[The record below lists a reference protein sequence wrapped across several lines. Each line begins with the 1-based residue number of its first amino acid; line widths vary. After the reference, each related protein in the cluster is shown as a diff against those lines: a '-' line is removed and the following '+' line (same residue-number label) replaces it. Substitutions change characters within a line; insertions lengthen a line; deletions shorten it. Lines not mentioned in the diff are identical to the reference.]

1 MPRLAHLWRGSGTA
15 LRTALRASQR
25 ARARPFTAAA
35 ASGVLCGGALLAARA
50 ALEVECKG
58 AERRAEYVVIGGASS
73 AMGGVHGVRQVDASG
88 SVIVVSP
95 YPSPSFAV
103 TGGCSGADG
112 LCVEFSALEPS
123 DLKNVT
129 FEKTSAVGLDADSQM
144 VTLSDGSCVHYAK
157 GCLIASENEVAAEQL
172 KPLNRAIADS
182 AMPYVRMMGDPGTMQ
197 EVVTTVE
204 KAHSRGE
211 QWHVTVLGGTAEA
224 CVLSSALVAR
234 GAVVTQVCEE
244 KSIMGNAIP
253 HYLGTHIM
261 WLMKRM
267 GVEVL
272 PYSHMQYCRVV
283 QEASED
289 AAINPTNSEYF
300 EVFVRKSYDRL
311 DVRKH
316 TTNMLVV
323 FPARTGR
330 SNNLI
335 SDANGLE
342 AASDGGYLV
351 NAELCARS
359 KVYVAGPSANIRHAL
374 FGRMHVEGEEDSWT
388 SGVCAGRNMAGDRS
402 QYTHVVSNNSNICI
416 FI

>member
-1 MPRLAHLWRGSGTA
+1 MVM
-15 LRTALRASQR
+15 ALRASQR
-25 ARARPFTAAA
+25 ARARPFAAA
-35 ASGVLCGGALLAARA
+35 AAGGVLCGGVLLAARA

-58 AERRAEYVVIGGASS
+58 VERRADYVVIGGASS
-73 AMGGVHGVRQVDASG
+73 AMGGVHGVRQVDSSG

-95 YPSPSFAV
+95 DPSPSFAN

-112 LCVEFSALEPS
+112 LCVEFSALERS

-129 FEKTSAVGLDADSQM
+129 FEKTSAVELDADSQM
-144 VTLSDGSCVHYAK
+144 VTLSDGGRVHYAK

-211 QWHVTVLGGTAEA
+211 KWHVTVLGGTAEA

-272 PYSHMQYCRVV
+272 PYAHMQYCRVV

-289 AAINPTNSEYF
+289 SEVAANEICTLRPTNSEYF

-330 SNNLI
+330 SNHLI
-335 SDANGLE
+335 RSLCVLVCVCVYYIYVYIYIY
-342 AASDGGYLV
+342 YLYI
-351 NAELCARS
+351 L
-359 KVYVAGPSANIRHAL
+359 YDL
-374 FGRMHVEGEEDSWT
+374 FIYIYIYIYI
-388 SGVCAGRNMAGDRS
+388 
-402 QYTHVVSNNSNICI
+402 YTYIHICI
-416 FI
+416 YIFIVTPMDWRQPAMADT